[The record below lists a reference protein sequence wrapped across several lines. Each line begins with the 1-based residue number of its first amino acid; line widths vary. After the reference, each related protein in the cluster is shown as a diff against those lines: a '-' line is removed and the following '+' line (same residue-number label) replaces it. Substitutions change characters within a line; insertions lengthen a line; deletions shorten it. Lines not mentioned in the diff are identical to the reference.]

1 MALRSWAAEAR
12 NLPLKGTDILVR
24 GLSANTCAGRAF
36 PARFVHGDHGRDRHG
51 AWDRQGRGGV
61 PRMIS
66 DWSDAMLE
74 RERYETM
81 VRLRRKARRIE
92 LEAGR
97 AAPTLARQL
106 RSLAA
111 RYEAEAEELD
121 ETRKLDS

>member
-1 MALRSWAAEAR
+1 
-12 NLPLKGTDILVR
+12 
-24 GLSANTCAGRAF
+24 
-36 PARFVHGDHGRDRHG
+36 
-51 AWDRQGRGGV
+51 
-61 PRMIS
+61 
-66 DWSDAMLE
+66 MLE